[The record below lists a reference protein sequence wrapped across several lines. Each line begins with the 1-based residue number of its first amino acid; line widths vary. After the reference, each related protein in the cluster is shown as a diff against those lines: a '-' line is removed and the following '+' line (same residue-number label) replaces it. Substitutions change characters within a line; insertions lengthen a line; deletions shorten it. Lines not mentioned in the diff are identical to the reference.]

1 MNKKPHNFT
10 LSDEAIALLAR
21 RAAEE
26 HRSMSSQV
34 EHLIMEDAK
43 YARIPIV
50 SRVDDGADV
59 KYPSQEE

>member
-1 MNKKPHNFT
+1 MNKKRHNFT
-10 LSDEAIALLAR
+10 LSDEAVALLSK

-43 YARIPIV
+43 YAGISLDV
-50 SRVDDGADV
+50 SDT
-59 KYPSQEE
+59 KYQQREE